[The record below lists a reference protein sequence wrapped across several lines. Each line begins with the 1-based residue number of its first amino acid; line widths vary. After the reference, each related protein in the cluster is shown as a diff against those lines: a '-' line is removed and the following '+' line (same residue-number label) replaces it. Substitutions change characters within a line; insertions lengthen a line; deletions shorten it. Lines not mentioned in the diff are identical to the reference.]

1 MSKRRGRSRGPPV
14 SRGEGNDSPTS
25 EDEGGEDANAA
36 AIKQLQERLAAAEK
50 AAAERMSAQ
59 QQAFESMLAKQAQ
72 LLTATMTK
80 TIQSTIEISAKEDA
94 ERRAKQRA
102 LEKSVRAAL
111 HTDAPELL
119 EGMSRGQIDARV
131 AAAARAAADSD
142 RAEAESAAGSAAGL
156 GVTPVPAPAPSGT
169 LLQSVGAKTAASD
182 AFAAL
187 PLRERLRLRDVVC
200 QAAAYFENGLSDA
213 RVVAEVVRQCGSSEQ
228 LVRAAI
234 DSLTKRA
241 RQYAGVPFDEQ
252 PVERQQRIRGWVLA
266 VSSQFE
272 RGLKHPGL
280 AVSVS
285 RRYQVSEADAVQALA
300 QLGVAVHER
309 PPPGSDG
316 LSSLADAAERVRRQ
330 KAASEAAKRAALSS
344 MQAQERDDNAALID
358 VLLASGRRDAALRLL
373 KQDAAQSRRAN
384 APRAYAMVQPDIVVR
399 QRAAG
404 STRIANTGTAES
416 ALELPSEEGVY
427 ILDSL
432 DTHLRP
438 DRHVRAK
445 QEERTREAIEFG
457 EAGLLTVARREEF
470 DRAADALREMKLPRK
485 KLLKAAG
492 GRPDGRE
499 ALETVM
505 FALRCAPAEVIS
517 AGRDAPSRE
526 SLELLLA
533 ELGLVG
539 GSPLPSGII
548 VKNWHIATWVVR
560 FITGGTDAVSSAN
573 TDGQRLSSHQ
583 LNASEERHR
592 RFVYDAFDPRSYP
605 LVGARPPTG
614 GENIAW
620 HLYCIERREE
630 ELALCRILFAKLRLI
645 KSRASGKAESK
656 QAIVRRYLFAH
667 WVVRLVTGI
676 YHEKPAPIFL
686 ASPDSPLVELCRDG
700 ELGKLFDKVL
710 SGKKISPDSK
720 KG

>member
-1 MSKRRGRSRGPPV
+1 MSRRGRSRGPPA
-14 SRGEGNDSPTS
+14 SRGEGNDSPAS
-25 EDEGGEDANAA
+25 DEGDDDANSA
-36 AIKQLQERLAAAEK
+36 AIKQLEERLAASEK
-50 AAAERMSAQ
+50 AAAERMISQ
-59 QQAFESMLAKQAQ
+59 QQAFESMLARQAAA
-72 LLTATMTK
+72 LTATMAK
-80 TIQSTIEISAKEDA
+80 TIQSTIELSAKENA
-94 ERRAKQRA
+94 ERRAV
-102 LEKSVRAAL
+102 EKSVRAAL
-111 HTDAPELL
+111 HAGAPELL
-119 EGMSRGQIDARV
+119 QGLSREQIDAGV
-131 AAAARAAADSD
+131 AAASRAATGAG
-142 RAEAESAAGSAAGL
+142 RLEGGSAGGDEAGR
-156 GVTPVPAPAPSGT
+156 GVTPAAAPAPSGAP
-169 LLQSVGAKTAASD
+169 LQPAEAKTAVSD
-182 AFAAL
+182 AFALL

-200 QAAAYFENGLSDA
+200 QAAAYFENGLADA
-213 RVVAEVVRQCGSSEQ
+213 RVVAEVVRQCGSTDE
-228 LVRAAI
+228 LVRGAVE
-234 DSLTKRA
+234 SLARRA
-241 RQYAGVPFDEQ
+241 RQYAQVPYNQQ
-252 PVERQQRIRGWVLA
+252 PLERQQRIRGWVVA
-266 VSSQFE
+266 VASQLDG
-272 RGLKHPGL
+272 GLTHPGL
-280 AVSVS
+280 AILVS

-300 QLGVAVHER
+300 QLGVEVDER
-309 PPPGSDG
+309 LPPGGSG
-316 LSSLADAAERVRRQ
+316 LSSLAEAAERVRKQ
-330 KAASEAAKRAALSS
+330 KAASDAARRAALSS
-344 MQAQERDDNAALID
+344 VQAQERDDNAALID

-373 KQDAAQSRRAN
+373 KQDAVKARRAD
-384 APRAYAMVQPDIVVR
+384 APRAYTMVQPDIVVR
-399 QRAAG
+399 QRAPG

-416 ALELPSEEGVY
+416 ALELSDEEGVY

-526 SLELLLA
+526 TLELLLA

-548 VKNWHIATWVVR
+548 VKNWHIATWIVR

-645 KSRASGKAESK
+645 KSRASGKADSK

-710 SGKKISPDSK
+710 SGKKISADSK